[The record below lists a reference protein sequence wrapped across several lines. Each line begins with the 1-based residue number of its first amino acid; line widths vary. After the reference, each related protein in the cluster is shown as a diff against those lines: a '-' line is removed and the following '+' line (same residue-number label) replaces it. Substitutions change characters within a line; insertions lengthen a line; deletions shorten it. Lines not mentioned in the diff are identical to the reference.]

1 MWDKVLGLNIFGD
14 EVVNAELEFYK
25 KQFNP
30 YGLPLD
36 SRRQYSKTDW
46 QLWTGSM
53 TGSVDEFREYLLP
66 VYKFYNETMDRVPL
80 GDWGNTDYPTF
91 NAMQA
96 RSVVGGFFMK
106 LYIDHPVSP
115 LAAPRKK

>member
-1 MWDKVLGLNIFGD
+1 MLGLNVFGD
-14 EVVNAELEFYK
+14 EVVNTELEYYK

-53 TGSVDEFREYLLP
+53 AGSVDGFREFMLP
-66 VYKFYNETMDRVPL
+66 VYRFYNETQDRVPL
-80 GDWGNTDYPTF
+80 GDWVNTDEPTF
-91 NAMQA
+91 VGMQA

-115 LAAPRKK
+115 LAASRGKK

>member
-1 MWDKVLGLNIFGD
+1 MLGLNIFGD
-14 EVVNAELEFYK
+14 EVVNTELEYYK

-46 QLWTGSM
+46 QLWTGAM
-53 TGSVDEFREYLLP
+53 AGSVDAFREFLLP
-66 VYKFYNETMDRVPL
+66 VYKFYNETADRVPL
-80 GDWGNTDYPTF
+80 GDWVNTDYPTF

-115 LAAPRKK
+115 LAAARGKK